1 MLEYIKKKKK
11 ISSFTAWDSF
21 NNMELLVERLKLYLN
36 ETTDLSKGYSFALKN
51 YFPEFLAPG
60 EEIMGP
66 RVKISLN

>member
-1 MLEYIKKKKK
+1 
-11 ISSFTAWDSF
+11 
-21 NNMELLVERLKLYLN
+21 MELLVERLKLHLN

-66 RVKISLN
+66 QVKISLN